1 MLIYNLIE
9 YIDNYSKTSE
19 GLRQS
24 CRDEAAV
31 NSTNGNIM
39 DFNVAN
45 SITNLLKL
53 KQKQQAKDA
62 TVAQKLL
69 I

>member
-1 MLIYNLIE
+1 M
-9 YIDNYSKTSE
+9 
-19 GLRQS
+19 G
-24 CRDEAAV
+24 
-31 NSTNGNIM
+31 
-39 DFNVAN
+39 FNVAN

-53 KQKQQAKDA
+53 KQKQQVNDA